1 LGTFIA
7 RRVMKLMVV
16 EKLRDHYYTK
26 VYENRNINLNY
37 YTKQTREEQEKL
49 PNKKQDYSNL
59 KFSFKKEVKI

>member
-1 LGTFIA
+1 
-7 RRVMKLMVV
+7 MKLMVV

-37 YTKQTREEQEKL
+37 YTKHTMEEQEKL